1 MRFGL
6 KLQADF
12 VLAAMLRYHFH
23 RLTLLTRPVQ
33 FGVPWALD
41 YRQAEEINMTVQ
53 KQIKEY
59 LAAQPEPKRSE
70 MQELHGMI
78 LALMPA
84 CKLWFLDGKDEK
96 GKIVSNP
103 NIGYGSQTIEYANG
117 KTREFY
123 QIGVSANTTGISV
136 YIMGVENK
144 KYLAQTFGQDLGKAS
159 VTGYCIKFKT
169 LTDINVGVLKA
180 AIQYGIGQISIQ
192 H

>member
-1 MRFGL
+1 
-6 KLQADF
+6 
-12 VLAAMLRYHFH
+12 
-23 RLTLLTRPVQ
+23 
-33 FGVPWALD
+33 
-41 YRQAEEINMTVQ
+41 MTVQ

-59 LAAQPEPKRSE
+59 ITAQPEPKRSE

-136 YIMGVENK
+136 YIMGLSNVWVGNNFSLLSHLRTITCKLASTSKSCHAALAFRCIWAPVER
-144 KYLAQTFGQDLGKAS
+144 QCTR
-159 VTGYCIKFKT
+159 
-169 LTDINVGVLKA
+169 
-180 AIQYGIGQISIQ
+180 
-192 H
+192 